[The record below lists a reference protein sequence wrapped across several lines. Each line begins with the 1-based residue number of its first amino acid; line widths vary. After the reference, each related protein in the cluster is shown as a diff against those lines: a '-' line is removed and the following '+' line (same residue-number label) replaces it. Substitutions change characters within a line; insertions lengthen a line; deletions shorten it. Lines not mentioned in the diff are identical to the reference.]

1 MKYQDI
7 PRTLQALA
15 FFFISTHFSTSP
27 SMSAE
32 QQSANKVLLRL
43 VEPDLTTSD
52 IHRQASNYEV
62 HLAKY
67 HSKSQKH
74 FYCNLSTKTTS
85 WDAPVGTEEATA
97 DGKSADDIWKEI
109 NQVCDEVRLATEA
122 VEKAKSDLIAAQQKK
137 VSLLEGLLPRKNSG
151 SGGRVRGRGNQQP
164 EARGGVY
171 APATAD
177 QSSAFPKTD
186 SVKVSGGVSA
196 SKLSES
202 NAALSLSADA
212 SKPRVPEGAAPG
224 LAAAQVQRV
233 YVNWATQHKPD
244 PDISGTQL
252 QEAFKQFGAI
262 HDAFVVG
269 DPLLKKNKPYGFVQF
284 KNAESAAKAVAV
296 KSVVIGAVKAK
307 TAFAKDA

>member
-1 MKYQDI
+1 
-7 PRTLQALA
+7 
-15 FFFISTHFSTSP
+15 
-27 SMSAE
+27 MSAE

-85 WDAPVGTEEATA
+85 WDAPVGTEDATA
-97 DGKSADDIWKEI
+97 DGKCADDIWKEI

-122 VEKAKSDLIAAQQKK
+122 LEKAQSALIAAQQKK
-137 VSLLEGLLPRKNSG
+137 VSLLEGLRPRKSSAG
-151 SGGRVRGRGNQQP
+151 GGRVRGRGNQQP
-164 EARGGVY
+164 EARGRVD
-171 APATAD
+171 APAPAD
-177 QSSAFPKTD
+177 QSSMSPKTD
-186 SVKVSGGVSA
+186 SVKVSSGASG
-196 SKLSES
+196 SKLSDS
-202 NAALSLSADA
+202 AAALSVSAGA
-212 SKPRVPEGAAPG
+212 SKPHVPEGAAPV
-224 LAAAQVQRV
+224 LAAAPVQRV

-252 QEAFKQFGAI
+252 QEAFKQFGVI

-269 DPLLKKNKPYGFVQF
+269 DSLLKKKMPYGFVQF

-296 KSVVIGAVKAK
+296 KSVFIGAVKAK